1 MKVHRHLDEE
11 LERLRDTVL
20 RLGGE
25 SEAALRRAMH
35 SLSERD
41 PVAAREVLEHDDVVD
56 ELEVEVDRQCIDIFV
71 LRQPAARDLRFV
83 MSVTKIAPLLER
95 IADHACNIART
106 AIDLADEPEFKNGL
120 RIAQMGEIASSMLA
134 EALDA
139 FTKSDAAAARDIILR
154 DAEINNLYNEIFSE
168 LIGMMVTSPN
178 TATRSAR
185 LLLVAKHLERIG
197 DYVTDIS
204 ELTVYMA
211 EAAIIKH
218 QRDKLETA

>member
-25 SEAALRRAMH
+25 AEAALRRAMH
-35 SLSERD
+35 ALSERD
-41 PVAAREVLEHDDVVD
+41 PAAAREVLAHDDVVD

-106 AIDLADEPEFKNGL
+106 SIDLADEPEVKNAQ
-120 RIAQMGEIASSMLA
+120 RIARMGEIASSMLA
-134 EALDA
+134 EALDG
-139 FTKSDAAAARDIILR
+139 FTKSDAAAARKTILR

>member
-1 MKVHRHLDEE
+1 MMKVHRHLDEE
-11 LERLRDTVL
+11 LETLRDTVL

-25 SEAALRRAMH
+25 AEAALRRAMH
-35 SLSERD
+35 ALTDRD
-41 PVAAREVLEHDDVVD
+41 PEAAREVLEHDDVVD

-106 AIDLADEPEFKNGL
+106 AIDLADEPETKNGL
-120 RIAQMGEIASSMLA
+120 RMAEMGEIASSMLA
-134 EALDA
+134 AALDA
-139 FTKSDAAAARDIILR
+139 FTKSDAVSARAIIQR
-154 DAEINNLYNEIFSE
+154 DAEINDLYNEMFSE
-168 LIGMMVTSPN
+168 LIGMMVTAPQ
-178 TATRSAR
+178 TATRDAR

-218 QRDKLETA
+218 QRDGL

>member
-41 PVAAREVLEHDDVVD
+41 PAAAREVLDHDDVVD

-106 AIDLADEPEFKNGL
+106 AIDLADEPEVKNAH
-120 RIAQMGEIASSMLA
+120 RIARMGEIASSMLA

-139 FTKSDAAAARDIILR
+139 FTKSDAAAAREIILR

>member
-35 SLSERD
+35 SLIERD
-41 PVAAREVLEHDDVVD
+41 PAAAREVLEHDDVVD
-56 ELEVEVDRQCIDIFV
+56 ELEVEVDRQCIDVFV

-120 RIAQMGEIASSMLA
+120 LITQMGEIASSMLA

-139 FTKSDAAAARDIILR
+139 FTKSDADAARQIILR

-178 TATRSAR
+178 TATRNAR

>member
-11 LERLRDTVL
+11 LERLRDTML

-35 SLSERD
+35 SLSERN

-106 AIDLADEPEFKNGL
+106 AIDLADEPEVKNAH
-120 RIAQMGEIASSMLA
+120 RIARMGEIASSMLS

-168 LIGMMVTSPN
+168 LIGMMVTAPQ
-178 TATRSAR
+178 TATRNAR